1 MSDEPNQIFHPI
13 IDISQPGDNTDTS
26 GGFERLRIRNDN
38 DPQEVRKRL

>member
-1 MSDEPNQIFHPI
+1 MKKKIVSDDHILE
-13 IDISQPGDNTDTS
+13 ISQPGDNTDTS